1 MTMAALMVK
10 SALNRPSNDVFL
22 VGCQHIDLSQP
33 DVRDVVTNIYDLSG
47 AIAHD
52 IAGTGTERAHA
63 QTIDD
68 QTDSDAASQVAILP
82 NYHSKRD
89 DIAAIADYVARK
101 REAVDETESR
111 AARILHG
118 LIRNERLG

>member
-1 MTMAALMVK
+1 MAALMVK

>member
-1 MTMAALMVK
+1 MVK